1 MDISWKKL
9 NRKFDANVEALS
21 TIEPR
26 EKITSLIEKSNGSV
40 GVDGGQFQGQGE
52 MNYSIWPL
60 TLRCG

>member
-40 GVDGGQFQGQGE
+40 FQDHIAD
-52 MNYSIWPL
+52 SI
-60 TLRCG
+60 CQV

>member
-26 EKITSLIEKSNGSV
+26 EKITSLIEKIKWKRISSS
-40 GVDGGQFQGQGE
+40 
-52 MNYSIWPL
+52 Y
-60 TLRCG
+60 C

>member
-1 MDISWKKL
+1 MDISSKKL

-40 GVDGGQFQGQGE
+40 FQFHIAD
-52 MNYSIWPL
+52 SI
-60 TLRCG
+60 CQV